1 MATDF
6 SKICSVC
13 KRRQASG
20 RRVNR
25 HCCGHHFA
33 DDEDKVGS
41 HGAVASQRKIYWSHV
56 STISSFQSYRRTDR
70 TVLNRRYQQERDRSN
85 SNM

>member
-20 RRVNR
+20 RRVNG

-33 DDEDKVGS
+33 DDEDKFGS
-41 HGAVASQRKIYWSHV
+41 PGAVASQRKVY
-56 STISSFQSYRRTDR
+56 
-70 TVLNRRYQQERDRSN
+70 
-85 SNM
+85 